1 MGEYE
6 KCERLKP
13 LEPELNTQ
21 TGRLKNTLEPQPQ
34 SRDGLQTVVHLNGT
48 CSGSQC

>member
-1 MGEYE
+1 MGGCE
-6 KCERLKP
+6 KYERLKP

-21 TGRLKNTLEPQPQ
+21 TGRLKNTPEPQPK
-34 SRDGLQTVVHLNGT
+34 SSDGLQTVVHLNGT